1 MAEIRDIIAEI
12 PYNKVGISQCLVGIN
27 NQIMDFTM
35 PNGKIESENKW
46 VEFNKQAY
54 KKMLETLQD
63 IVRDYLTFINRM
75 KGLRSI

>member
-27 NQIMDFTM
+27 NQIIDFTM

-63 IVRDYLTFINRM
+63 IVRDYLTFINRT

>member
-1 MAEIRDIIAEI
+1 MAEIRDIIADI
-12 PYNKVGISQCLVGIN
+12 AYNKVSISQCLVGIN

>member
-1 MAEIRDIIAEI
+1 MAEIRDIIADI
-12 PYNKVGISQCLVGIN
+12 PYNKVGVSQCLVGIN

-63 IVRDYLTFINRM
+63 IVRDDLTIIHRT
-75 KGLRSI
+75 KGLRST

>member
-1 MAEIRDIIAEI
+1 MAEIRDIIADI
-12 PYNKVGISQCLVGIN
+12 AYNKVSISQCLVGIN

-63 IVRDYLTFINRM
+63 IVRDYLTIIHRT
-75 KGLRSI
+75 KGLRST

>member
-1 MAEIRDIIAEI
+1 
-12 PYNKVGISQCLVGIN
+12 
-27 NQIMDFTM
+27 MDFTM

-63 IVRDYLTFINRM
+63 IVRDYLTFINRT
-75 KGLRSI
+75 KGLRST

>member
-1 MAEIRDIIAEI
+1 
-12 PYNKVGISQCLVGIN
+12 
-27 NQIMDFTM
+27 MDFTM

-63 IVRDYLTFINRM
+63 IVRDYLTIIHRT